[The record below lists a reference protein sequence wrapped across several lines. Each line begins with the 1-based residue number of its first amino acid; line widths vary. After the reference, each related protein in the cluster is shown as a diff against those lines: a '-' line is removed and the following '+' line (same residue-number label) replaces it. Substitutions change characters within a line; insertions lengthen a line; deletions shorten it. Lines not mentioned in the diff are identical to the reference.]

1 MLAFA
6 IMRESSCWELV
17 ACVDK
22 NQLRS
27 VVGWW
32 AGGLLLL
39 LLACSEAMTGALRV
53 MHGLGRATVSGES
66 HVIR

>member
-39 LLACSEAMTGALRV
+39 LLACS
-53 MHGLGRATVSGES
+53 
-66 HVIR
+66 